1 MAAISGDLA
10 ALIKTARE
18 AAEAEAT
25 HYRDVYEPCERVA
38 SRAASGSPSINID
51 PAVVDENN
59 ALCAANC
66 EAEYGVADFPISCA
80 ADFEAKITFMVERE
94 MFRAID
100 QGERVLEDARHLAA
114 VASPTPIQMLAQL
127 RSDLS
132 ARQDVVHDDSD
143 DMALS
148 RHLSHDL
155 SRLLHVMLSQQPQS
169 MVDVFSLVA
178 AMAELASQE
187 LDPDPANPNV
197 AEIADAGEL
206 IQIAATSIVAFLASI
221 NVEPLN
227 AYDRLDLRRCLRL
240 SGKRFPAPQEAQ
252 A

>member
-10 ALIKTARE
+10 ALIKAAGE

-25 HYRDVYEPCERVA
+25 HYRDVYEPLERVA
-38 SRAASGSPSINID
+38 SRATSGSPAINID
-51 PAVVDENN
+51 PAAVDENN

-66 EAEYGVADFPISCA
+66 EAEYRVADFPISSA
-80 ADFEAKITFMVERE
+80 ADFEAKIAFMVERE
-94 MFRAID
+94 MFRGVD

-114 VASPTPIQMLAQL
+114 VATPTPIQLLAQL

-132 ARQDVVHDDSD
+132 SRQEAVHDDSG

-169 MVDVFSLVA
+169 MVDVYSLVA
-178 AMAELASQE
+178 AMGELASQE
-187 LDPDPANPNV
+187 LNPDPDKPDV
-197 AEIADAGEL
+197 AEIGEAGEL
-206 IQIAATSIVAFLASI
+206 IQIAATSIAAFLVLT
-221 NVEPLN
+221 NVQPLN
-227 AYDRLDLRRCLRL
+227 AYDRNDAKRCLRL
-240 SGKRFPAPQEAQ
+240 SAERFPQPAEIA